1 MAGNKIYV
9 QGSYIDVHDNEN
21 VYLNVD
27 KAEVNIKA
35 PSNLPLEGE
44 ASEIP
49 AVLATEMGMRLLDAA
64 RKAGWL
70 DEQYHPLISRTMSA
84 VLADYLSA
92 LLGIQNKWKVF
103 EAFWQRKNMRG
114 DYNDAL
120 DQKQYGKFY
129 EKMKQNICL

>member
-35 PSNLPLEGE
+35 PSTPPLEGE

-70 DEQYHPLISRTMSA
+70 DEQYHPLISRTKSA
-84 VLADYLSA
+84 VLADHIA
-92 LLGIQNKWKVF
+92 ELLGIHQKWKVF
-103 EAFWQRKNMRG
+103 ESFWRRNNMRG

-120 DQKQYGKFY
+120 NQKQYSKFY
-129 EKMKQNICL
+129 EKMNKIICL

>member
-27 KAEVNIKA
+27 KAEVDIKA

-84 VLADYLSA
+84 VLADHLSA

-103 EAFWQRKNMRG
+103 EAFWKRQNMRG

-120 DQKQYGKFY
+120 DQKQYSKFHD
-129 EKMKQNICL
+129 KMKKNIHL